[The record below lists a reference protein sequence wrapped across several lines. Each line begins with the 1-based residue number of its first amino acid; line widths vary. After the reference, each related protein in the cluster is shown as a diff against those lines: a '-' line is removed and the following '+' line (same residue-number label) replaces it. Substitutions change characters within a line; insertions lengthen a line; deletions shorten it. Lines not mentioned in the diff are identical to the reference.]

1 MVKVIRVIIIFGLLL
16 TALTACG
23 STNEIELDADD
34 DGGQIELNA
43 GQMLIISLEG
53 NPTTGYTWEV
63 AELDDQVLR
72 QVGETEFKPE
82 SDAIGAGGV
91 QTLHFETV
99 NSGQTTLKLVYHR
112 SWEDDVE
119 PAETF
124 SAQVVVR

>member
-1 MVKVIRVIIIFGLLL
+1 MLKVFRIILMFGLLL

-34 DGGQIELNA
+34 DGGQIELNT
-43 GQMLIISLEG
+43 GQMLVISLEG

-91 QTLHFETV
+91 QTLRFETV

-112 SWEDDVE
+112 SWEADVE

-124 SAQVVVR
+124 SVRVVVR